1 MTDLN
6 YDKTLSCKSVTLGHF
21 IIQCQLVSLHDA
33 IGHIFF
39 DNLDLAAQFAYF
51 RRPESLFGPY
61 SIKNGS
67 LFD

>member
-1 MTDLN
+1 MQVSDIGSFYN
-6 YDKTLSCKSVTLGHF
+6 PMSIGFVARCNWAHF
-21 IIQCQLVSLHDA
+21 L
-33 IGHIFF
+33 